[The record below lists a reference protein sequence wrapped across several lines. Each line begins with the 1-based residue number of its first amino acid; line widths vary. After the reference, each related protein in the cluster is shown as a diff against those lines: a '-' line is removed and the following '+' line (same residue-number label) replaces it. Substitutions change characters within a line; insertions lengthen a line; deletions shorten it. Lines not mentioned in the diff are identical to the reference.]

1 MNPQDPIDADR
12 IREDVVN
19 YGANAIEDATDPFLT
34 SLAIIGELAGMDAF
48 HCIIDVLE
56 DYVPGFDRARV
67 IEMNDDFAAHH
78 ADWLAR
84 LPARRAAILA
94 KVAA

>member
-1 MNPQDPIDADR
+1 MNTQDPTDADR

-19 YGANAIEDATDPFLT
+19 YGANAIEDATDPFLA
-34 SLAIIGELAGMDAF
+34 SLAIIGELAGMDAL
-48 HCIIDVLE
+48 HGIIDVLE
-56 DYVPGFDRARV
+56 DEVPNFDRARV

-78 ADWLAR
+78 AACVAAR
-84 LPARRAAILA
+84 SM

>member
-1 MNPQDPIDADR
+1 MNPQDPNDADR

-19 YGANAIEDATDPFLT
+19 YGANAIEDATDPFLA
-34 SLAIIGELAGMDAF
+34 SLAIIGELAGMDAL
-48 HCIIDVLE
+48 HSIIDVLE
-56 DYVPGFDRARV
+56 DEVPNFDRARV

-78 ADWLAR
+78 AAWVAAR
-84 LPARRAAILA
+84 SM

>member
-1 MNPQDPIDADR
+1 MTTSNETQ
-12 IREDVVN
+12 E
-19 YGANAIEDATDPFLT
+19 ATDPFLT

-78 ADWLAR
+78 ADWVSS

>member
-1 MNPQDPIDADR
+1 MNPQDPNDADR

-19 YGANAIEDATDPFLT
+19 YGANAIEDATDPFLA
-34 SLAIIGELAGMDAF
+34 SLAIIGELAGMSAL
-48 HCIIDVLE
+48 HSIIDVLE
-56 DYVPGFDRARV
+56 DEVPNFDRARV

-78 ADWLAR
+78 AAWVAAR
-84 LPARRAAILA
+84 SM

>member
-1 MNPQDPIDADR
+1 MNPQDPTDADR

-19 YGANAIEDATDPFLT
+19 YGANAIEDATDPFLA
-34 SLAIIGELAGMDAF
+34 SLAIIGELAGMDAL
-48 HCIIDVLE
+48 HGIIDVLE
-56 DYVPGFDRARV
+56 DEVPNFDRARV

-78 ADWLAR
+78 AAWVAAR
-84 LPARRAAILA
+84 SM